1 MPEVI
6 PLVSAI
12 EPKIAEEEQ
21 PSKPTFAST
30 ITHDMYAEA
39 IRSMMEMTQDL
50 GCSSEMLDLVEDE
63 AAYLQ
68 PYTGTLSVGGAFIMN
83 MRNPQPKQAAIHSS
97 SNSSSGGS
105 TSHNTSSNNTTN
117 PTTCTTTAIVEKK
130 TQEQLPAIDE
140 TEYDDDDNNDQE
152 CKLDDEFSAAVAAP
166 KLFSSPLWQHH
177 QEGHTHIDTLK
188 HLRDIL
194 PHAIFTLLTGRPVV
208 ILGKEE

>member
-12 EPKIAEEEQ
+12 EPKIAEEEQQ

-63 AAYLQ
+63 TVYLQ

-83 MRNPQPKQAAIHSS
+83 MRNPQPKQAIYSS
-97 SNSSSGGS
+97 SNSTSGGS
-105 TSHNTSSNNTTN
+105 SSHNSTN
-117 PTTCTTTAIVEKK
+117 ITTAVVEKK
-130 TQEQLPAIDE
+130 TQEPLPAIDE
-140 TEYDDDDNNDQE
+140 AEYDDDNNSNQE
-152 CKLDDEFSAAVAAP
+152 CKLDYDDDLLAAATP
-166 KLFSSPLWQHH
+166 RLFSSPLWQHY